1 MIIKNINAFID
12 GKFTKTDITIEN
24 GVFSAL
30 SSTDSDGINDYEDL
44 FAIPGLVDIHTHG
57 CAGYDFSSA
66 KPDEINAMR
75 MYYLRNGI
83 TTILPTTVALSDE
96 NIKKAVENIEAAMK
110 DNIGADIAGIN
121 LEGPYLSASK
131 CGAHDI
137 SLLKEPDI
145 DFVNSLGE
153 NIKVV
158 HVAPEYTKAFD
169 FIKKFQGKVSIAHTA
184 CNYETAMEAIRL
196 GADHITHIFNA
207 MNPIHHREPGVIGAF
222 FDSDA
227 YAEIICDSIHIASP
241 LLRMMF
247 NSYGDRLAVISDS
260 MAATGLEDGTYKLG
274 ALDVHVKDC
283 VATLENGTLAGSA
296 MNIFSMMK
304 NLINIGISPETAIKS
319 VTEIPAKSLN
329 IDNLCGKI
337 DLGFKADLV
346 IIDRNHNIK
355 KIIKNGT
362 SLDNILN

>member
-12 GKFTKTDITIEN
+12 GKFTKTDITIED
-24 GVFSAL
+24 GIFSSL
-30 SSTDSDGINDYEDL
+30 SSTASDGINDYEDF

-66 KPDEINAMR
+66 SRDEINMMR
-75 MYYLRNGI
+75 MYYLKNGI

-145 DFVNSLGE
+145 DFVNSLGK

-158 HVAPEYTKAFD
+158 HIAPEYTKAFD
-169 FIKKFQGKVSIAHTA
+169 FIKKFHGKVSVAHTS

-247 NSYGDRLAVISDS
+247 YSYGDRLAVISDS
-260 MAATGLEDGTYKLG
+260 MAATGLEDGIYKLG

-304 NLINIGISPETAIKS
+304 NLISIGVSPETAVKS
-319 VTEIPAKSLN
+319 VTEIPAKSLG
-329 IDNLCGKI
+329 IDNVCGKI
-337 DLGFKADLV
+337 ATGFKADIV
-346 IIDRNHNIK
+346 ILDRNYDIK

-362 SLDNILN
+362 SLDII

>member
-12 GKFTKTDITIEN
+12 GKFTKTDITIED
-24 GVFSAL
+24 GIFSSL
-30 SSTDSDGINDYEDL
+30 SSTDSVGINNYEDF

-66 KPDEINAMR
+66 TPDEINMMR

-145 DFVNSLGE
+145 DFVNSLGK

-158 HVAPEYTKAFD
+158 HIAPEYTKAFD
-169 FIKKFQGKVSIAHTA
+169 FIKKFKGKVSVAHTS

-260 MAATGLEDGTYKLG
+260 MAATGLKDGIYKLG

-304 NLINIGISPETAIKS
+304 NLISIGVSPETAVKS
-319 VTEIPAKSLN
+319 VTEIPAKSLG
-329 IDNLCGKI
+329 IDNNCGKI
-337 DLGFKADLV
+337 ATGFKADIV
-346 IIDRNHNIK
+346 ILDKKYDIK

-362 SLDNILN
+362 ILDNI

>member
-12 GKFTKTDITIEN
+12 GKFTKTDITIKN
-24 GVFSAL
+24 GVFSSI
-30 SSTDSDGINDYEDL
+30 SSTNYDGISDYEDML
-44 FAIPGLVDIHTHG
+44 AIPGLVDIHTHG

-121 LEGPYLSASK
+121 LEGPYLAASK

-137 SLLKEPDI
+137 LLLKEPDI
-145 DFVNSLGE
+145 DFVNSLGK

-169 FIKKFQGKVSIAHTA
+169 FIKKFQGKVSIAHTS
-184 CNYETAMEAIRL
+184 CNYETAKEAIRL

-260 MAATGLEDGTYKLG
+260 MAATGLKDGIYKLG

-304 NLINIGISPETAIKS
+304 NLISIGVSPETAVKS
-319 VTEIPAKSLN
+319 VTEIPAKSLG
-329 IDNLCGKI
+329 IDNNCGKI
-337 DLGFKADLV
+337 ATGFKADIV
-346 IIDRNHNIK
+346 ILDRNYDIK

-362 SLDNILN
+362 SIDIS